1 MAPEK
6 VFLEPV
12 RIILEFALRGGK
24 IVYIFTDRVDSIF
37 FYRQNFGTCFYIFI

>member
-12 RIILEFALRGGK
+12 RIILEFALAERIETK
-24 IVYIFTDRVDSIF
+24 LSKTIELEVA
-37 FYRQNFGTCFYIFI
+37 